1 MYRFCFLVVVVVV
14 VVVLFCLFLFL
25 GQLITA
31 DYNSVSFLAY
41 GFQCS
46 RNLQYLSVL
55 KYWMKPGYNSS
66 RLWYL
71 WLVVT
76 WCTSIQTW
84 VNAVRECEDFPR
96 WPPRSQGT
104 LGVPAEREMSWKVPS
119 ERGYPRWILMYP
131 VYSIFKTGS
140 AADVTVKPRV
150 LGRNLRV
157 WLLFSPPKTKPV
169 LENNTSY

>member
-1 MYRFCFLVVVVVV
+1 MLSCCCF
-14 VVVLFCLFLFL
+14 VLLFVFL
-25 GQLITA
+25 GQLITT
-31 DYNSVSFLAY
+31 DYNLVSFLACR
-41 GFQCS
+41 FQCRIFS
-46 RNLQYLSVL
+46 QSIRRNLQYHSVL
-55 KYWMKPGYNSS
+55 KYWMKPRYNSS

-71 WLVVT
+71 WLVVM

-104 LGVPAEREMSWKVPS
+104 RGVPAEREVSRKVPR

-150 LGRNLRV
+150 FGRNLRA
-157 WLLFSPPKTKPV
+157 WLLFPPPKTKPV